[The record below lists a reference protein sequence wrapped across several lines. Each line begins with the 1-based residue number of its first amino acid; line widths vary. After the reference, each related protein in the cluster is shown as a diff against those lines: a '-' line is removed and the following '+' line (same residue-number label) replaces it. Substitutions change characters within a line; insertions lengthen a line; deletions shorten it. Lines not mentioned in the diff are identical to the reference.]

1 MVTKTINKLPKS
13 QVEVT
18 ITVPWAD
25 IEPRWNEMFAKLASE
40 VEVAGFRKGQAP
52 ANMVEPR
59 IANTLQQEVFKIVM
73 PQALIEALQGSNIVP
88 IDYPQYNVTAF
99 VKGGQLVFTAKVTER
114 PTVKVGNYKILN
126 AKRPPQKQITDSDI
140 QKVIDDLFNRWKA
153 RNPQNAQATM
163 DDIFAKGVGAE
174 SLADLKTKIKTDLE
188 NEAKYNNELDYEES
202 ILQEVEKVTNVDIPE
217 VLIQDE
223 MNRMML
229 SLQRN
234 VSDRGMLLEEYL
246 KTQNKTADQIK
257 AEWRPQAERNVRME
271 LGLSEIARNENV
283 NITDEELQA
292 EIDKIQD
299 ARVKSQFAAQEPRMH
314 LRHALRQTKTL
325 NLLKTIVK

>member
-1 MVTKTINKLPKS
+1 MVTKTINKLPKA

-25 IEPRWNEMFAKLASE
+25 IEQRWNDMYNKLASE

-59 IANTLQQEVFKIVM
+59 IANSLQQEVFKIVM
-73 PQALIEALQGSNIVP
+73 PQALIEALQGSNVVP
-88 IDYPQYNVTAF
+88 IDYPQYNVISFT
-99 VKGGQLVFTAKVTER
+99 KGQQLVFTAKVTER
-114 PTVKVGNYKILN
+114 PIVKIGNYKILN
-126 AKRPPQKQITDSDI
+126 AKRPLAKQVNDEEV

-153 RNPQNAQATM
+153 RNPQNAQAAM
-163 DDIFAKGVGAE
+163 DDTFAKGVGAE
-174 SLADLKTKIKTDLE
+174 SLVDLKTKIKTDLE
-188 NEAKYNNELDYEES
+188 SEAKYNNELDYEES

-223 MNRMML
+223 LNRMML

-246 KTQNKTADQIK
+246 KTQNKTAEQIK

-271 LGLSEIARNENV
+271 LGLSEIARMENV

-299 ARVKSQFAAQEPRMH
+299 ARVKSQFQSQEPRMH